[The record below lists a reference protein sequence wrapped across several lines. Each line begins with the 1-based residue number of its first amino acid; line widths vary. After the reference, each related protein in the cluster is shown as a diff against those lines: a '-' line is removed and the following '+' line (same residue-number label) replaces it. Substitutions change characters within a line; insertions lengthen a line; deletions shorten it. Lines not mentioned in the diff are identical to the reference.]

1 MRGREYLIDPEYAP
15 HAPIA
20 LFDEHGKLHGWSP
33 TFADDCAQSIAE
45 FRLSRVG
52 DFWPEFDALRWA
64 DIWRKTQ
71 VDGSA
76 TIVHVLAR
84 NKPCEHGEVI
94 ELEIGRFLAR
104 DTPLAKVEIRRAAS
118 RRLRLLQQD
127 MLEAM
132 ASGVPLKGIM
142 ETLCRRVE
150 AMAPSVTC
158 SVLAVDRNLQ
168 LRHIASP
175 SLPKQ
180 YSAAIDGL
188 LIGPMT
194 GSCGTAAFRG
204 EPVEVTDIATDPL
217 WENYKHFA
225 LPLGLR
231 ACWSTPIKGSDGR
244 VIGAFAF
251 YYPRP
256 RGPNQL
262 ERQVVATCVN
272 LSTIA
277 MEHEETRARAY
288 EQAYTDPLTRLSN
301 RARIQQRVSETMTIV
316 AETGQ
321 RICVQYI
328 GLDRFQA
335 VNELLGYA
343 SGDELLRV
351 IAARLHS
358 LVKDHDA
365 VARIV
370 GDEFVVIHIGEFSD
384 EDVAARAR
392 RIIELIGEPFLAC
405 GQWLEPSASVGI
417 AIGPDDGNTADELI
431 QDAALA
437 MRRVKE
443 LGRGTYM
450 FYEKELNARM
460 QARRRAESELRE
472 AIAGNQFELYF
483 QPIID
488 LSCFEI
494 DGAEALIRW
503 HHPER
508 GMVSPA
514 EFIPLAEKCGLI
526 DQLGAWVI
534 RSACLTAATWPGN
547 MNVAV
552 NLSPVQFAN
561 PGLVRTVADA
571 LAESGLEPARLELEI
586 TESVL
591 LHDSAVNIALLD
603 ELSDLGVSIAL
614 DDFGTGYSSLSYLRR
629 FSFDRIKI
637 DHSFVRDIAHNE
649 GSLKIVRAIV
659 MLAHSLGLAVTAEGV
674 ETDDQLAA
682 VRGEGC
688 DAVQGHYTGSPV
700 PVARFVEQMGIPGRQ
715 RVSAA

>member
-1 MRGREYLIDPEYAP
+1 M
-15 HAPIA
+15 
-20 LFDEHGKLHGWSP
+20 
-33 TFADDCAQSIAE
+33 
-45 FRLSRVG
+45 
-52 DFWPEFDALRWA
+52 
-64 DIWRKTQ
+64 
-71 VDGSA
+71 
-76 TIVHVLAR
+76 
-84 NKPCEHGEVI
+84 
-94 ELEIGRFLAR
+94 
-104 DTPLAKVEIRRAAS
+104 
-118 RRLRLLQQD
+118 
-127 MLEAM
+127 
-132 ASGVPLKGIM
+132 
-142 ETLCRRVE
+142 
-150 AMAPSVTC
+150 
-158 SVLAVDRNLQ
+158 
-168 LRHIASP
+168 
-175 SLPKQ
+175 
-180 YSAAIDGL
+180 
-188 LIGPMT
+188 
-194 GSCGTAAFRG
+194 
-204 EPVEVTDIATDPL
+204 
-217 WENYKHFA
+217 
-225 LPLGLR
+225 
-231 ACWSTPIKGSDGR
+231 
-244 VIGAFAF
+244 
-251 YYPRP
+251 
-256 RGPNQL
+256 L
-262 ERQVVATCVN
+262 ERQVVDMCVN
-272 LSTIA
+272 LCTIA

-288 EQAYTDPLTRLSN
+288 EQAYVDPLTRLAN
-301 RARIQQRVSETMTIV
+301 RARLQQRVSETMAIV

-321 RICVQYI
+321 RISVQYI

-335 VNELLGYA
+335 VNEVLGYA
-343 SGDELLRV
+343 QGDELLRV
-351 IAARLHS
+351 IAARLQG
-358 LVKDHDA
+358 LVKDSDA
-365 VARIV
+365 VARIG
-370 GDEFVVIHIGEFSD
+370 GDEFAVIKVGDFSD
-384 EDVAARAR
+384 EDVATRAR
-392 RIIELIGEPFLAC
+392 QIIDLIGEPFLAC
-405 GQWLEPSASVGI
+405 GQRLELSASVGI

-460 QARRRAESELRE
+460 QARRRAETELRE
-472 AIAGNQFELYF
+472 AVAGAQFELYF

-488 LSCFEI
+488 LDGFEI
-494 DGAEALIRW
+494 GGAEALIRW

-534 RSACLTAATWPGN
+534 RHACLAAAAWPGH
-547 MNVAV
+547 MGVAV

-571 LAESGLEPARLELEI
+571 LAESGLDPTRLELEI

-591 LHDSAVNIALLD
+591 LHDSAANIAVLD

-637 DHSFVRDIAHNE
+637 DHSFVRDITHNE

-700 PVARFVEQMGIPGRQ
+700 PVASFREQVGIPGRQ